1 MLLND
6 WPKWET
12 VIKVVVRQIRK
23 VAISHKADEDSPV
36 LFAYTNSKELSCL
49 FEYEVEWRGVL
60 QISKSVFP

>member
-6 WPKWET
+6 WSKWET

-23 VAISHKADEDSPV
+23 VAISV

-49 FEYEVEWRGVL
+49 FEYEV
-60 QISKSVFP
+60 